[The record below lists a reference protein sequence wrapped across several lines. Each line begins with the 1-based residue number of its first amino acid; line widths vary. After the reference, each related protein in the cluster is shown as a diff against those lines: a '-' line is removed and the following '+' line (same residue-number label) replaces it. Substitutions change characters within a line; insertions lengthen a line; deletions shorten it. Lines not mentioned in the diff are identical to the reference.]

1 MTSLNSCT
9 WPRFT
14 GRRRPFLSRIK
25 VSHTSRLPHPGRGSP
40 QKRRAAPQK
49 GPEAETC
56 HHIPLN
62 ESGQTLEML
71 YSRGI
76 TKEELFSSTATLVT
90 FDSPSARI
98 GGIGRTEQPMHRQG
112 MEKCRKPLPEAK
124 TQSRI
129 PGGKRSSASPDH
141 HPTNELRQRSSR
153 PLHLI
158 ANGLRPIAMSAQQHG
173 VFDQGRA

>member
-1 MTSLNSCT
+1 MGLSSFPRPRPGERRVDLIELLP

-25 VSHTSRLPHPGRGSP
+25 VSHTSRLPHPVRGSL
-40 QKRRAAPQK
+40 QKRRAAPQEDS
-49 GPEAETC
+49 EAETC

-62 ESGQTLEML
+62 ESGQTLEMP

-76 TKEELFSSTATLVT
+76 TKEELSAALRPLVT

-141 HPTNELRQRSSR
+141 HPQMNSDKEVVGPCT
-153 PLHLI
+153 
-158 ANGLRPIAMSAQQHG
+158 
-173 VFDQGRA
+173 